1 MVNKLQE
8 ALTVLGT
15 DVNLPQIVC
24 CWLLRKSNRSMMD
37 ESGLDQSG
45 LDQSG
50 LDQSGLDQSGLDQ
63 VVWNGLDDSAHG
75 M

>member
-24 CWLLRKSNRSMMD
+24 CWLLRKSNRSTMD

-45 LDQSG
+45 LEWFGSEWFG
-50 LDQSGLDQSGLDQ
+50 M
-63 VVWNGLDDSAHG
+63 VWMTRRMGCRW
-75 M
+75 